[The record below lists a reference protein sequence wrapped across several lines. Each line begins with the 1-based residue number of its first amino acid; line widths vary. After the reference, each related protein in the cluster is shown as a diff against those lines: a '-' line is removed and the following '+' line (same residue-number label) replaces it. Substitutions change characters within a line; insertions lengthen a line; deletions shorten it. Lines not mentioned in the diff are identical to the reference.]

1 MAKVPLGKLARAM
14 RLVSSGM
21 GSSGWACSDI
31 LILLQLFM
39 KHFLMTFFL
48 YSTLFSFPCPLVR
61 TNFPSRFLQTSIYDI
76 TALRRTLADLIDLNR
91 LNRSEIHLV
100 VSSVDIETGE
110 VTYFENQNGVPLSI
124 EHIVASGG
132 LAPGFPM
139 TTIKDQGTGEE

>member
-21 GSSGWACSDI
+21 GSSGWACRDI

-61 TNFPSRFLQTSIYDI
+61 TKFPSRVMNCAPTFTRAYLYISGWLMERWAPPPVANKRYKYLRAVYIEVGHVY
-76 TALRRTLADLIDLNR
+76 ALFTFYR
-91 LNRSEIHLV
+91 LHFHQKLV
-100 VSSVDIETGE
+100 ARFTHPET
-110 VTYFENQNGVPLSI
+110 VTNL
-124 EHIVASGG
+124 
-132 LAPGFPM
+132 
-139 TTIKDQGTGEE
+139 

>member
-21 GSSGWACSDI
+21 GSSGWACRDI

-61 TNFPSRFLQTSIYDI
+61 TKFPSRVIDRAHSRFIGPEWMFLYPNYCVKSHCRPHQS
-76 TALRRTLADLIDLNR
+76 RH
-91 LNRSEIHLV
+91 RSCI
-100 VSSVDIETGE
+100 
-110 VTYFENQNGVPLSI
+110 
-124 EHIVASGG
+124 
-132 LAPGFPM
+132 
-139 TTIKDQGTGEE
+139 

>member
-39 KHFLMTFFL
+39 QHFLMTFFL

-61 TNFPSRFLQTSIYDI
+61 TKFPSRV
-76 TALRRTLADLIDLNR
+76 IDR
-91 LNRSEIHLV
+91 
-100 VSSVDIETGE
+100 SSVDVPISRSKSMSATCETTE
-110 VTYFENQNGVPLSI
+110 TSE
-124 EHIVASGG
+124 
-132 LAPGFPM
+132 
-139 TTIKDQGTGEE
+139 TTETKKLVRSQRFHLND

>member
-31 LILLQLFM
+31 FILLQLFM

-61 TNFPSRFLQTSIYDI
+61 TKFPSRVIRYAPIWQSRNYHYIGTAPCRAALQLD
-76 TALRRTLADLIDLNR
+76 LRCQQL
-91 LNRSEIHLV
+91 
-100 VSSVDIETGE
+100 
-110 VTYFENQNGVPLSI
+110 
-124 EHIVASGG
+124 
-132 LAPGFPM
+132 
-139 TTIKDQGTGEE
+139 